1 MNHRT
6 HYGAHALRKGRFS
19 CPNQIYLVTIV
30 THARTPLFNDF
41 NVARTLIAELRQS
54 DSGQLTSTLAWVVM
68 PDHMHWLFGLGER
81 MPLAKLLQ
89 RIKGRSAKSINETLN
104 ARGQPIWQKG
114 YHDRAIR
121 REEDL
126 KAIARYILAN
136 PLRAGI
142 TDKLANYPHWD
153 AAWL

>member
-1 MNHRT
+1 MSHRA
-6 HYGAHALRKGRFS
+6 HYRGNALRKGRFS
-19 CPNQIYLVTIV
+19 CPNQICLITVV
-30 THARTPLFNDF
+30 THARAPLFTDF
-41 NVARTLIAELRQS
+41 NAARKLIAELHQS

-68 PDHMHWLFGLGER
+68 PDHMHWLFGLGEHV
-81 MPLAKLLQ
+81 PLAKLLQ

-104 ARGQPIWQKG
+104 AQGQPIWQKG

-142 TDKLANYPHWD
+142 TDKLASYPHWD
-153 AAWL
+153 TVWL